1 MLFETTSEV
10 GNERVAAAAFTLVP
24 CPSLQGTECMSQ
36 QMRSVPTLFPVP
48 DRSRG
53 QVFDS
58 NRRLEMTGPTT
69 DQTQDIIDRHAQ
81 KKRAEIHEIVQVKL
95 ANWRAAG
102 SPELNPNADMPQG
115 VWDKETEVAV
125 KSAIIAEQLQKQQ
138 AAIDAEQAI
147 RQEQM

>member
-24 CPSLQGTECMSQ
+24 CPSLQGTECIGQ
-36 QMRSVPTLFPVP
+36 QMCSVPTLFP
-48 DRSRG
+48 
-53 QVFDS
+53 VFDS

-81 KKRAEIHEIVQVKL
+81 KKRAEIHEIVQVEL
-95 ANWRAAG
+95 AKWRAAG

-125 KSAIIAEQLQKQQ
+125 KSAIIAEQLQNQQ

>member
-1 MLFETTSEV
+1 MPIFTGDRVHRSANALGPHLFF
-10 GNERVAAAAFTLVP
+10 G
-24 CPSLQGTECMSQ
+24 SQ
-36 QMRSVPTLFPVP
+36 P
-48 DRSRG
+48 
-53 QVFDS
+53 VFDS
-58 NRRLEMTGPTT
+58 NRRLEMAGPTT

-81 KKRAEIHEIVQVKL
+81 KKRAEIHEIVQVEL
-95 ANWRAAG
+95 AKWRAAG

-125 KSAIIAEQLQKQQ
+125 KSAIIAEQLQNQQ

>member
-1 MLFETTSEV
+1 M
-10 GNERVAAAAFTLVP
+10 A
-24 CPSLQGTECMSQ
+24 
-36 QMRSVPTLFPVP
+36 
-48 DRSRG
+48 
-53 QVFDS
+53 
-58 NRRLEMTGPTT
+58 GPTT

-81 KKRAEIHEIVQVKL
+81 KKRAEIHEIVQVEL
-95 ANWRAAG
+95 AKWRAAG

-125 KSAIIAEQLQKQQ
+125 KSAIIAEQLQNQQ